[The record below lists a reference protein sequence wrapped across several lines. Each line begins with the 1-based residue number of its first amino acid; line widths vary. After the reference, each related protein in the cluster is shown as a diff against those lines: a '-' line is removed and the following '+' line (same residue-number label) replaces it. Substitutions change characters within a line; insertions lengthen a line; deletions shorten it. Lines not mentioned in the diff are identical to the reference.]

1 MAQDKVITTEYLNT
15 ILSKLYNWMPF
26 KRKNNGIIQ
35 NDSNIVTNTNE
46 IALGS
51 YNETDSNTI
60 LSIGIGVENNRKNAI
75 KICKDGQIHIVTNF
89 TNHTSESLQHL
100 LDLNGVS
107 LCDDYSIVMDY
118 SNEDY
123 LGKLLYL
130 TKESTYLN
138 EVYEIGLY
146 IISRCDNGIKPF
158 KIADSIKK
166 ELSNYYTKSEVEELI
181 TKISMGDL
189 SGIYYTKSEIDGI
202 VNSID
207 NRVSKTEAFVEQPIT
222 LNELE
227 VIINEDI
234 NSDGN
239 IG

>member
-60 LSIGIGVENNRKNAI
+60 LSIGIGDENNRKNAI

-89 TNHTSESLQHL
+89 ANHTSESLQHL

-130 TKESTYLN
+130 TKESTYLD

-189 SGIYYTKSEIDGI
+189 SGIYYTKSEIDEI

-207 NRVSKTEAFVEQPIT
+207 NRVSKTEAFVERPIT